1 VVICALQVMSIAVG
15 VRVAGQWPDVA
26 PTAAGSAAALPS
38 LPGVSAATAQDF
50 AALYTAEFPRLAGYL
65 TALTGNAEVGREA
78 AQEAFTRLFAR
89 WRSVREP
96 RAFTYVVGTNLCRH
110 HWKQSSRERAA
121 VASLGATLP
130 EDRPAHD
137 PWLQDLVQRLPVRL
151 REVVLLHYYADL
163 PIEQVAAAVHRPV
176 GTVKRRLH
184 EARAALATAVA
195 DSEQEVPA

>member
-1 VVICALQVMSIAVG
+1 MTGLTAGVG
-15 VRVAGQWPDVA
+15 VATWPD
-26 PTAAGSAAALPS
+26 AALPTAGAS
-38 LPGVSAATAQDF
+38 ADAELPALPGVSREAARDF

-65 TALTGNAEVGREA
+65 TALTGNADLGRDA

-96 RAFTYVVGTNLCRH
+96 RAFAYVVGTNLCRH
-110 HWKQSSRERAA
+110 HWKQTGRERAA
-121 VASLGATLP
+121 VATLGAALP
-130 EDRPAHD
+130 DGRPAHD

-163 PIEQVAAAVHRPV
+163 PVTQVAAAIHRPV

-184 EARAALATAVA
+184 EARAALAEAVS
-195 DSEQEVPA
+195 DSELLPEDRR